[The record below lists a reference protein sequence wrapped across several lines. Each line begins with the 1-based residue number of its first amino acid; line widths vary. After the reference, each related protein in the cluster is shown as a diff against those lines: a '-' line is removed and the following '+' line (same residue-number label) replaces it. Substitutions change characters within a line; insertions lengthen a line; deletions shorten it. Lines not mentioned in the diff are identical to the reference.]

1 MNKVFILDLDGTLLD
16 SMGAWQNVGVKY
28 LKTKGF
34 TDIPPD
40 LPSILKQLT
49 ILESANYI
57 KTGWNIDL
65 PQQTIADEINEL
77 MAQFYQ
83 NEVELKDGVSEFF
96 ERYKDHKMCIA
107 TATDRYLVEHALKRV
122 GLEDRFEFIIT
133 STEMGNSKRQPD
145 IFIEA
150 AKRLSSEIKDAIVFE
165 DALHAVVSATSVGF
179 YTVGVYDESFKH
191 ETEQIKEVANE
202 FFYNLSDWRLNQ

>member
-1 MNKVFILDLDGTLLD
+1 MNKAFILDLDGTLLD
-16 SMGAWQNVGVKY
+16 SMGAWQNVGIKY
-28 LKTKGF
+28 LIKKGF
-34 TDIPPD
+34 TNIPPN
-40 LPSILKQLT
+40 LPSILKPLT

-57 KTGWNIDL
+57 KTEWQIDL

-83 NEVELKDGVSEFF
+83 NEVELKAGVRAFF
-96 ERYKDHKMCIA
+96 ERHKEHKMCIA
-107 TATDRYLVEHALKRV
+107 TATDRHLVKHALKRV

-150 AKRLSSEIKDAIVFE
+150 AKKLSSKIEDAIVFE
-165 DALHAVVSATSVGF
+165 DALHAIISATSAGF

-191 ETEQIKEVANE
+191 ETEQIKKVANE
-202 FFYNLSDWRLNQ
+202 FFYDLSDWRL

>member
-1 MNKVFILDLDGTLLD
+1 MKKVFILDLDGTLLD

-34 TDIPPD
+34 TDIPSD
-40 LPSILKQLT
+40 LPSILKPLT

-133 STEMGNSKRQPD
+133 STEVGNSKRQPD

-165 DALHAVVSATSVGF
+165 DALHAIISATSAGF

-202 FFYNLSDWRLNQ
+202 FFDNLSDWRLN